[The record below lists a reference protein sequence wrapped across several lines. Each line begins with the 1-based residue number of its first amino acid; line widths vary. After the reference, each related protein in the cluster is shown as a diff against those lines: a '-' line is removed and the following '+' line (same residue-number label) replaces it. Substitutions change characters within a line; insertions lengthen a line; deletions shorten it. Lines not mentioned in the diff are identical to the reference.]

1 MASRV
6 KRALFLVHRW
16 MGIVLCLFFGSWFV
30 SGVVMMY
37 VGYPKLTPAERLAR
51 LPSLNAAEI
60 RISPLQAVRVAGLS
74 VPPREIRLAA
84 VGGRAAYV
92 ITPDGAAAPAGRGRP
107 RPLAVTADEGRLLG
121 NVDAALARASAA
133 AYFPGM
139 GSNHVALLR
148 EDTWTHSRALD
159 PHRPLHLVEMADP
172 DRTWL
177 YVSSSTGEVVRDA
190 SGTERMWG
198 YVGAWLH
205 FLYFFRDTAVDAYW
219 SDIIIWL
226 SLAGAAL
233 VLVGSVVGVQR
244 WRFAKRYGN
253 GSRSPYRNRMMRWHH
268 ISGLVFALVAF
279 TWVFSGL
286 MSMNPWRIFESRAP
300 QPRLQAYTGGALNA
314 AEFRV
319 NPAAIVAAQAAGAAA
334 KELRFV
340 RVAGES
346 YVQAVDGE
354 GRITLFDAQA
364 SEPKRAAI
372 DRSELKRAVARL
384 SPAGIRQITE
394 IRGYDAYYYARAP
407 HTMLGSAERPLP
419 VWRIEFDDAPSTWM
433 HVDPATGT
441 MLGRLDELQ
450 RVKRWLFA
458 FLHSWDWLPLLE
470 RRPLWDVLLIMLSVG
485 GAALS
490 FTGVVI
496 GWRRLQRVRRVDSH
510 G

>member
-1 MASRV
+1 MASQV
-6 KRALFLVHRW
+6 KRVLFLVHRW
-16 MGIVLCLFFGSWFV
+16 MGVVLCLFFGIWFV

-37 VGYPKLTPAERLAR
+37 VGYPKLTSAERLAR
-51 LPSLNAAEI
+51 LPPLSAADI
-60 RISPLQAVRVAGLS
+60 RISPLQAVRAAGLS
-74 VPPREIRLAA
+74 VPPKEIRLST
-84 VGGRAAYV
+84 VGGRVAYV
-92 ITPDGAAAPAGRGRP
+92 ITPDGKGTPEDGAKS
-107 RPLAVTADEGRLLG
+107 RPLAVTAGEGRVLAT
-121 NVDAALARASAA
+121 VDAALARSSAA
-133 AYFPGM
+133 AYFPGV
-139 GSNHVALLR
+139 GADYVELLR

-159 PHRPLHLVEMADP
+159 PHRPLHLVAMEDP

-190 SGTERMWG
+190 SRTERVWG

-226 SLAGAAL
+226 SLAGTLL

-244 WRFAKRYGN
+244 WRFATRYGN

-268 ISGLVFALVAF
+268 VSGLAFALIVL

-286 MSMNPWRIFESRAP
+286 MSMNPWKVFESRAP
-300 QPRLQAYTGGALNA
+300 QPNLKAYAGGPLNA
-314 AEFRV
+314 AVFHV
-319 NPAAIVAAQAAGAAA
+319 NPADIVEAQAIGGAAR
-334 KELRFV
+334 ELRFV

-346 YVQAVDGE
+346 YVQALDGE
-354 GRITLFDAQA
+354 GRITLFDARA
-364 SEPKRAAI
+364 GEPKPTAI
-372 DRSELKRAVARL
+372 DRSELQRAVARL
-384 SPAGIRQITE
+384 SQAGIRQISE
-394 IRGYDAYYYARAP
+394 LREYDAYYYARAP

-419 VWRIEFDDAPSTWM
+419 VWRVEFDDARSTWM

-441 MLGRLDELQ
+441 VLGRLDELQ

-458 FLHSWDWLPLLE
+458 FLHSWDWLPLLD
-470 RRPLWDVLLIMLSVG
+470 RRPLWDVLLITFSLG

-496 GWRRLQRVRRVDSH
+496 GWRRLARVYWRSAH
-510 G
+510 E

>member
-6 KRALFLVHRW
+6 KRLLFLVHRW
-16 MGIVLCLFFGSWFV
+16 MGIVLCFFFSIWFV

-37 VGYPKLTPAERLAR
+37 VGYPKLTSAERLAR
-51 LPSLNAAEI
+51 LPLLSAAEI
-60 RISPLQAVRVAGLS
+60 RISPKQAVRAAGLS
-74 VPPREIRLAA
+74 VPPKEIRLSV
-84 VGGRAAYV
+84 VGGRAAYIV
-92 ITPDGAAAPAGRGRP
+92 TPDGKGTPAGGGRP
-107 RPLAVTADEGRLLG
+107 RPLAVTADEGRLLT
-121 NVDAALARASAA
+121 NVDPALARSSAA

-139 GSNHVALLR
+139 GSNYVALLR

-159 PHRPLHLVEMADP
+159 PHRPLHLVEMEDP

-190 SGTERMWG
+190 SRTERVWG

-226 SLAGAAL
+226 SLAGALL

-244 WRFAKRYGN
+244 WRFANRYGN

-268 ISGLVFALVAF
+268 VSGLVFALVVF

-286 MSMNPWRIFESRAP
+286 MSMNPWKIFESRAP
-300 QPRLQAYTGGALNA
+300 QPRLQAYAGGALNA
-314 AEFRV
+314 AEYHV
-319 NPAAIVAAQAAGAAA
+319 NPADIVAAQATGAAA

-346 YVQAVDGE
+346 YVQALDGE

-364 SEPKRAAI
+364 SQPKRVAI
-372 DRSELKRAVARL
+372 DRSELQRAVARL

-394 IRGYDAYYYARAP
+394 IHGYDAYYYARAP

-419 VWRIEFDDAPSTWM
+419 VWRIEFDDAQSTWM

-450 RVKRWLFA
+450 RAKRWLFA
-458 FLHSWDWLPLLE
+458 FLHSWDWLPLLD
-470 RRPLWDVLLIMLSVG
+470 RRPLWDVLLIILSFG

-496 GWRRLQRVRRVDSH
+496 GWRRLQRVRWVDRH
-510 G
+510 E